1 MFTLPQLIARLTRGY
16 IKFTGKQPDNLAK
29 IKIQQEALQKFKDSN
44 KVKSLQDFKDK
55 KGIKSLPV
63 NEQFT
68 TKPNVEPIIKS
79 LDDDVATA
87 QINKLKQDFDF
98 SDRNKVL
105 QLLDDIDAKK
115 AFGAFDDIQRKELRS
130 MISDMYTR
138 KPEFASGGL
147 ARVGM
152 FSGGPIRL
160 AKGASWVINKLKEQL
175 FDLDLGIGGSRFSKL
190 SSTQKEGFKNE
201 LKTLI
206 KQLEQGGEI
215 PNEMLDTMIAD
226 PKFKSVVKTRS
237 TDKDLFELEDV
248 LLDRQAGKQ
257 AEQIVDDVFG
267 KGNPENQQID
277 MLEKFNVKD
286 RKPNASGGIAG
297 QLHLNEGGRV
307 PMIFGGSLGLKAL
320 IKRMKGLNKRLFPGK
335 IGVDKRELAKTLMP
349 RELEQL
355 QRLKIEQLENL
366 LEALKLDKQQ
376 MAMRAQNKAMR
387 DPGLDFMMK
396 KLDEMPESGLTSE
409 ADLAKYVDIDKDILN
424 LEQMIKNK
432 TMKDRKP
439 NAKGG
444 LANILGV

>member
-147 ARVGM
+147 A
-152 FSGGPIRL
+152 
-160 AKGASWVINKLKEQL
+160 
-175 FDLDLGIGGSRFSKL
+175 
-190 SSTQKEGFKNE
+190 
-201 LKTLI
+201 
-206 KQLEQGGEI
+206 
-215 PNEMLDTMIAD
+215 
-226 PKFKSVVKTRS
+226 
-237 TDKDLFELEDV
+237 
-248 LLDRQAGKQ
+248 
-257 AEQIVDDVFG
+257 
-267 KGNPENQQID
+267 
-277 MLEKFNVKD
+277 
-286 RKPNASGGIAG
+286 
-297 QLHLNEGGRV
+297 
-307 PMIFGGSLGLKAL
+307 
-320 IKRMKGLNKRLFPGK
+320 
-335 IGVDKRELAKTLMP
+335 
-349 RELEQL
+349 
-355 QRLKIEQLENL
+355 
-366 LEALKLDKQQ
+366 
-376 MAMRAQNKAMR
+376 
-387 DPGLDFMMK
+387 
-396 KLDEMPESGLTSE
+396 
-409 ADLAKYVDIDKDILN
+409 
-424 LEQMIKNK
+424 
-432 TMKDRKP
+432 
-439 NAKGG
+439 
-444 LANILGV
+444 NILGV

>member
-138 KPEFASGGL
+138 KPEFASGG
-147 ARVGM
+147 
-152 FSGGPIRL
+152 
-160 AKGASWVINKLKEQL
+160 
-175 FDLDLGIGGSRFSKL
+175 
-190 SSTQKEGFKNE
+190 
-201 LKTLI
+201 
-206 KQLEQGGEI
+206 
-215 PNEMLDTMIAD
+215 
-226 PKFKSVVKTRS
+226 
-237 TDKDLFELEDV
+237 
-248 LLDRQAGKQ
+248 
-257 AEQIVDDVFG
+257 
-267 KGNPENQQID
+267 
-277 MLEKFNVKD
+277 
-286 RKPNASGGIAG
+286 IAG

-335 IGVDKRELAKTLMP
+335 IGVDKRKLAKTLMP
-349 RELEQL
+349 REFEQL